1 MDGNARYLA
10 GDAEILAKSYV
21 ARAHYKLSSL
31 ATGKLDGQPAYFA
44 YCEPPDKPEWGACF
58 IVFVRAQRL
67 HVLKIAYQQARR
79 KDVVQE
85 IAGSFQFL
93 DRPSPTG
100 KAKPAAKISRVPGE
114 NHPKEP
120 AGRADR

>member
-1 MDGNARYLA
+1 M
-10 GDAEILAKSYV
+10 

-31 ATGKLDGQPAYFA
+31 ASGKLDGQPAYFA

-58 IVFVRAQRL
+58 IVFVRSQRL
-67 HVLKIAYQQARR
+67 HVLKISYQQARR

-93 DRPSPTG
+93 DRPGPAPTG
-100 KAKPAAKISRVPGE
+100 KAKSAAKLSRAPGE
-114 NHPKEP
+114 NNPKES
-120 AGRADR
+120 AADADH